1 MIIISTKKDLEE
13 IRKVLKVLG
22 IEDQAELGWIS
33 DETETEEGINFK
45 INYLGNSVPVWIKG
59 IFKKEDLN
67 NMLSAIS
74 AGLSAGMNIVE
85 ISEKLKSGPTGI

>member
-1 MIIISTKKDLEE
+1 MKTIIAEKKDLEK
-13 IRKVLKVLG
+13 IKKILKILE
-22 IEDQAELGWIS
+22 IEDNVDLGWIS

-45 INYLGNSVPVWIKG
+45 INYLGSSVPIWIKG

-67 NMLSAIS
+67 NILAGIS

-85 ISEKLKSGPTGI
+85 ISEKLKSI